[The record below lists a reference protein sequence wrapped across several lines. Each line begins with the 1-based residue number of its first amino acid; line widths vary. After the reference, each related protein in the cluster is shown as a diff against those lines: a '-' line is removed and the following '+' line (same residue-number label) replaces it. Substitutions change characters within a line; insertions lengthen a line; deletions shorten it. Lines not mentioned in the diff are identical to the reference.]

1 MIIEKLKVDESLLHL
16 QNVLF
21 DLDNYSFDRDILE
34 LLNTLKS
41 LVDNKLYS
49 NFNLNNL
56 DIEKTEII
64 VKYYLKDNNIM
75 GFK

>member
-21 DLDNYSFDRDILE
+21 DLDNYSFDRDIVE

-64 VKYYLKDNNIM
+64 VKYYLKDNNI
-75 GFK
+75 

>member
-1 MIIEKLKVDESLLHL
+1 MIIENLKVDESLLHL

-56 DIEKTEII
+56 DIEKAEII
-64 VKYYLKDNNIM
+64 VKYYLKDNNI
-75 GFK
+75 

>member
-1 MIIEKLKVDESLLHL
+1 MIIENLKVDESLLHL

-64 VKYYLKDNNIM
+64 VKYYLKDNNI
-75 GFK
+75 

>member
-1 MIIEKLKVDESLLHL
+1 MIIENLKVDESLLHL

-21 DLDNYSFDRDILE
+21 DLDNYSFDMEILE
-34 LLNTLKS
+34 LLNPLKS

-64 VKYYLKDNNIM
+64 VKYYLKDNNI
-75 GFK
+75 

>member
-1 MIIEKLKVDESLLHL
+1 MIIENLKVDESLLHL

-56 DIEKTEII
+56 DIENTEII
-64 VKYYLKDNNIM
+64 VKYYLKDNNI
-75 GFK
+75 

>member
-64 VKYYLKDNNIM
+64 VKYYLKDNNI
-75 GFK
+75 